1 MEYTYKD
8 KNILNL
14 IDTPG
19 HVDFR
24 TKFLDLLRLAKGHF
38 WLWMLRK
45 VYKHKQF
52 RIYGARKRLGN
63 YSSFE

>member
-1 MEYTYKD
+1 MEYTYKGQEY
-8 KNILNL
+8 IL

-24 TKFLDLLRLAKGHF
+24 TKFLDLLRLAKGH
-38 WLWMLRK
+38 LIVDAAQ

-52 RIYGARKRLGN
+52 QFIFGAKTTWKLFR
-63 YSSFE
+63 F

>member
-8 KNILNL
+8 KNTSEL
-14 IDTPG
+14 DWYSG

-45 VYKHKQF
+45 V
-52 RIYGARKRLGN
+52 
-63 YSSFE
+63 